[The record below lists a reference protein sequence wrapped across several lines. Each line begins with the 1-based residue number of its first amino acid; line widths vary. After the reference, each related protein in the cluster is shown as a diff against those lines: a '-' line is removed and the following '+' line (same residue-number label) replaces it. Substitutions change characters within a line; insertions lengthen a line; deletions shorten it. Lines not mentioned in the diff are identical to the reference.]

1 MGLKAL
7 KENRLATA
15 KVQHVKKNDR
25 VVVVAGSKK
34 GTQSRII
41 EVKPEVGKVRVEGVA
56 VVKRHAKPNPTRGV
70 QGGIFEK
77 EAFIDASNVMLL
89 CPNCGKST
97 RVSHT
102 EQADGHRVRSC
113 KKCGGLIDKR

>member
-7 KENRLATA
+7 KENRIANA

-25 VVVVAGSKK
+25 VVVITGSNK
-34 GTQSRII
+34 GKQSRII
-41 EVKPEVGKVRVEGVA
+41 EVKPDTGKVRVEGVA

-77 EAFIDASNVMLL
+77 EAFIEASNVMLL

-97 RVSHT
+97 RVAHAAQS
-102 EQADGHRVRSC
+102 DGNKVRSC
-113 KKCGGLIDKR
+113 KKCGGMIDKK